1 MKIRLSLNLA
11 QITTA
16 GTCVLLTLIAFG
28 CIKTPLEPIMPAS
41 DIQMSIPILDR
52 TRTVADLF
60 GKDTSK
66 VKQNAAGYYYEDDRS
81 FSPAKLDTIKVTPKA
96 SINQAVLGQ
105 LTVPGLPAQN
115 TTVTAGQMGL
125 GNVNY
130 PGSPA
135 PPFPAADFSVKGVAL
150 QDSAEFDYLQVFS
163 GSMSLTVTN
172 NLALDVTFEP
182 IVLRNNK
189 TTTPTD
195 NSVLASF
202 NIGTVVSGQSKT
214 VTVSLASELM
224 RGALQTDSI
233 KMSTAQRST
242 PFTVNSTDNISFGF
256 GTSSLVVDSAS
267 AKIPQQNLVS
277 VNDSTITL
285 DSTAVLQQA
294 LFSAG
299 NFSLNVNNQSG
310 LLVGARLKFSNFVK
324 SIAPFD
330 TLSFDT
336 TVAGHTNFSFPVN
349 LANYRVVNGTQGA
362 FGGTSLRFSI
372 GIRSVN
378 SLGAKLSVTS
388 RDFVQ
393 ASFNPLQ
400 QFVVKSL
407 TGVMNPMTVPVN
419 TSVSLA
425 GLGDASNKFSGSLSY
440 DSIQIV
446 LKFGLSS
453 GFPIS
458 HNLTLVTIN
467 RKVVPIKIDSLKI
480 PSGIIHPG
488 LNTPGT
494 ITLGNAQGL
503 SAFLGTATSSLPD
516 SMYVRGSVVVNPPAP
531 ISGTIYDTTKIYP
544 SMSVIIPM
552 KLGLLGGQ
560 YVDVAAI
567 SGKFD
572 SAFVASTK
580 SGTMYFSIENGLPL
594 ALSFKANFIGRKSAQ
609 PFNRDTLLRTPQL
622 PLYSTYSIAGAN
634 VDASG
639 SVTSAKTSI
648 FNISL
653 VTQEIQALSASDSVY
668 IRVSLNTSGTQGP
681 PAQAVRIRA
690 TDYIRIR
697 ASANAVYTVNKK

>member
-1 MKIRLSLNLA
+1 
-11 QITTA
+11 
-16 GTCVLLTLIAFG
+16 
-28 CIKTPLEPIMPAS
+28 
-41 DIQMSIPILDR
+41 
-52 TRTVADLF
+52 
-60 GKDTSK
+60 
-66 VKQNAAGYYYEDDRS
+66 
-81 FSPAKLDTIKVTPKA
+81 
-96 SINQAVLGQ
+96 
-105 LTVPGLPAQN
+105 
-115 TTVTAGQMGL
+115 
-125 GNVNY
+125 
-130 PGSPA
+130 
-135 PPFPAADFSVKGVAL
+135 
-150 QDSAEFDYLQVFS
+150 
-163 GSMSLTVTN
+163 
-172 NLALDVTFEP
+172 
-182 IVLRNNK
+182 
-189 TTTPTD
+189 
-195 NSVLASF
+195 
-202 NIGTVVSGQSKT
+202 
-214 VTVSLASELM
+214 M
-224 RGALQTDSI
+224 RGVLKTDSI
-233 KMSTAQRST
+233 KISTASRST
-242 PFTVNSTDNISFGF
+242 PFNINSADDISFGF

-294 LFSAG
+294 LFSKG
-299 NFSLNVNNQSG
+299 NFTLNVNNQSG
-310 LLVGARLKFSNFVK
+310 LVVGARLKFSNFVK
-324 SIAPFD
+324 AVSPFD

-349 LANYRVVNGTQGA
+349 LANYRVINGSQGL
-362 FGGTSLRFSI
+362 FGGTSLRFSL

-378 SLGAKLSVTS
+378 SQGVKLPVTS
-388 RDFVQ
+388 KDFVQ
-393 ASFNPLQ
+393 ASFLPQQ

-407 TGVMNPMTVPVN
+407 TGTMNPLTVPVN
-419 TSVSLA
+419 TGVSLA
-425 GLGDASNKFSGSLSY
+425 GLGAANIAFSGSLSY

-467 RKVVPIKIDSLKI
+467 HKVVPTKIDSLKI

-488 LNTPGT
+488 LTTPG
-494 ITLGNAQGL
+494 IISLGNAQGL

-516 SMYVRGSVVVNPPAP
+516 SMYVRGSVVVNPPIP
-531 ISGTIYDTTKIYP
+531 TSGTIYDTSKIYP
-544 SMSVIIPM
+544 SMSAIIPM

-580 SGTMYFSIENGLPL
+580 SGTLFFSIENHLPL
-594 ALSFKANFIGRKSAQ
+594 ALSFKANFLGKSSTP
-609 PFNRDTLLRTPQL
+609 PFKVDTVLRTPQL

-639 SVTSAKTSI
+639 SVTTSNTST

-653 VTQEIQALSASDSVY
+653 VTQEFQALSSSDSVY
-668 IRVSLNTSGTQGP
+668 IKVTLNTSGALTP
-681 PAQAVRIRA
+681 TVQAVKIKA